1 MINGDLIAGFA
12 LLAWPAKYG
21 ETGVTTFAV
30 NQQGVVYQIDL
41 GQSTESICESIKR
54 FNPSDDWS
62 VAND

>member
-1 MINGDLIAGFA
+1 MIAGFA

-41 GQSTESICESIKR
+41 GQSTESIA
-54 FNPSDDWS
+54 NPSS
-62 VAND
+62 ASTRAMTGASRTTEAKTT